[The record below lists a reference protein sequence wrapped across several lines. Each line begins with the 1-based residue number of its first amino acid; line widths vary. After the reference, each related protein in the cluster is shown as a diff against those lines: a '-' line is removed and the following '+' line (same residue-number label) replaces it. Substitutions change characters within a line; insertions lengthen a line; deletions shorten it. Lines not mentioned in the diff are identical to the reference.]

1 MNFDVGRSV
10 SDLIYKSCGP
20 IFDQSWLCDRKLKR
34 AAAAAVCVLEMSN
47 NLGSNGAWMKKGKA
61 IKIGLCH

>member
-1 MNFDVGRSV
+1 M

-34 AAAAAVCVLEMSN
+34 AAAVCVLEMSN